1 MGLFLEKFLFAVY
14 NCFMNIQIYRDE
26 NGNEPFEEW
35 LSSIRDNPTWARI
48 DNRLKR
54 VRLGLLGDHRLIGE
68 GVFEL
73 RLNFGPGYRIYFGR
87 IGSEHILLLTGGDKN
102 SQRRDIAVAKRY
114 WKHFKGSI
122 R

>member
-1 MGLFLEKFLFAVY
+1 MVY
-14 NCFMNIQIYRDE
+14 NCFMDIQIYQDE
-26 NGNEPFEEW
+26 NGNEPFEQW

-54 VRLGLLGDHRLIGE
+54 VRLGLLGDHRSIGE

-73 RLNFGPGYRIYFGR
+73 RLDFGPGYRIYFGR
-87 IGSEHILLLTGGDKN
+87 IRREHILLLTGGTKN
-102 SQRRDIAVAKRY
+102 SQRRDIAISKRH
-114 WKHFKGSI
+114 WQHFKESM